1 VGETFDIG
9 MEEIVTYSELM
20 RIYAEE
26 AGLPKRIILPVPVL
40 TPRLSS
46 YWIHLVTPV
55 PAALARPLAEG
66 LRNPVL
72 CRDTRI
78 RSLIPQD
85 L

>member
-1 VGETFDIG
+1 MTN
-9 MEEIVTYSELM
+9 YRELM

-26 AGLPKRIILPVPVL
+26 ADLPRRLILPVPVL

-66 LRNPVL
+66 LRNRVV
-72 CRDTRI
+72 
-78 RSLIPQD
+78 
-85 L
+85 

>member
-1 VGETFDIG
+1 MLYEVITDIG
-9 MEEIVTYSELM
+9 TEEVTSYRQLM

-26 AGLPKRIILPVPVL
+26 ARLARRWVIPVPVL

-55 PAALARPLAEG
+55 PASLARPLAEG

-72 CRDTRI
+72 
-78 RSLIPQD
+78 SYNFV
-85 L
+85 